1 MAARKSKKAEAK
13 AKPEAAQAEAKA
25 EEKIEEVA
33 VMPEKE
39 VEAETEAEIEAV
51 PEIEL
56 EAKAEPI
63 LEVGGVEAVE
73 IPEVV
78 PLQPR
83 DVGSWR
89 PRTALGKDVASG
101 AVKDIDE
108 VLKSGR
114 KIMEPQVVD
123 FLMPGLRSELI
134 QIGGRKGKG
143 GGKERIPVKI
153 TATMHRSGR
162 RFTYNAFAIV
172 GDEAGLIG
180 VGRGSAIETRNA
192 INKAVDRAKMNIVRI
207 KRGCGSWECGCG
219 GDHSIPYKTTGKA
232 GSVSVV
238 LMPAPKGLGLAADD
252 ESKKILKMAGI
263 RDIWMKTYGNTA
275 MRINLVNAV
284 FDALKK
290 LYAYER

>member
-1 MAARKSKKAEAK
+1 MAARKSKKAE
-13 AKPEAAQAEAKA
+13 EAAPAQEAKA
-25 EEKIEEVA
+25 EAKTEELV
-33 VMPEKE
+33 VVPMPEA
-39 VEAETEAEIEAV
+39 EADVAELESEIVNETKPEPVVVAEA
-51 PEIEL
+51 IEL
-56 EAKAEPI
+56 APVQA
-63 LEVGGVEAVE
+63 
-73 IPEVV
+73 
-78 PLQPR
+78 LQPR

-101 AVKDIDE
+101 SVKDIDE
-108 VLKSGR
+108 VLAEGR
-114 KIMEPQVVD
+114 KILEPQVVD
-123 FLMPGLRSELI
+123 FLVPGLKSELI

-143 GGKERIPVKI
+143 GGKERISVKI

-172 GDEAGLIG
+172 GNEAGLIG

-192 INKAVDRAKMNIVRI
+192 INKAVDRAKTNIIRI

-219 GDHSIPYKTTGKA
+219 GDHSIPYKTAGKA

-252 ESKKILKMAGI
+252 ESKKILKMAGVK
-263 RDIWMKTYGNTA
+263 DVWMKTYGNTA

-290 LYAYER
+290 LYAYDR

>member
-1 MAARKSKKAEAK
+1 MAARKIKKAEAK
-13 AKPEAAQAEAKA
+13 AKPETAQAEAKA

-56 EAKAEPI
+56 EAKAEPV
-63 LEVGGVEAVE
+63 LEVAGVEAVE

-123 FLMPGLRSELI
+123 FLMLGLKSELI

-192 INKAVDRAKMNIVRI
+192 INKAVDRAKMNITRI

>member
-1 MAARKSKKAEAK
+1 MAARKSKDAEATK
-13 AKPEAAQAEAKA
+13 ATEAVPDASEAKA
-25 EEKIEEVA
+25 EEKAEEVA
-33 VMPEKE
+33 VMPENE
-39 VEAETEAEIEAV
+39 THLEAEAEIEPA
-51 PEIEL
+51 
-56 EAKAEPI
+56 AE
-63 LEVGGVEAVE
+63 VEAVE
-73 IPEVV
+73 VETEEAETPVEI
-78 PLQPR
+78 LQPR
-83 DVGSWR
+83 DVGYWR
-89 PRTALGKDVASG
+89 PRTALGKEVASG
-101 AVKDIDE
+101 AAKSIDD
-108 VLKSGR
+108 VLKAGR
-114 KIMEPQVVD
+114 KMLEPQIVD
-123 FLMPGLRSELI
+123 FLVPELKSELI

-172 GDEAGLIG
+172 GDEAGLVG
-180 VGRGSAIETRNA
+180 VGRGSAIETRSA
-192 INKAVDRAKMNIVRI
+192 INKAIGRAKMNIIRI

-219 GDHSIPYKTTGKA
+219 GDHSIPYKTTGKT

-263 RDIWMKTYGNTA
+263 KDVWMKTYGNTG

-284 FDALKK
+284 FDALKN

>member
-1 MAARKSKKAEAK
+1 MAAKKSKKA
-13 AKPEAAQAEAKA
+13 
-25 EEKIEEVA
+25 
-33 VMPEKE
+33 
-39 VEAETEAEIEAV
+39 VEAETQPAVESKHEEVPDVAVIPIPEAEADV
-51 PEIEL
+51 VEL
-56 EAKAEPI
+56 ES
-63 LEVGGVEAVE
+63 
-73 IPEVV
+73 EVV
-78 PLQPR
+78 GETKPEPVVATEVIEPVQVPAVQPR
-83 DVGSWR
+83 DVGSWK
-89 PRTALGKDVASG
+89 PKTGLGKDVASG
-101 AVKDIDE
+101 SVRNIDD
-108 VLKSGR
+108 VLKEG
-114 KIMEPQVVD
+114 KKVMEPQIVD
-123 FLMPGLRSELI
+123 FLVPGLKSELI

-192 INKAVDRAKMNIVRI
+192 INKAVDRAKMGIIRI

-219 GDHSIPYKTTGKA
+219 GDHSIPYKTTGKS

-263 RDIWMKTYGNTA
+263 RDVWMKTYGNTG